1 MLLIVVMV
9 SAAMFVVLGAIMIAM
24 AMSMLFFV
32 VMVSMVSF
40 IPIVFVF
47 LFAIFIDRP
56 QLKSHAAFHCANTVK
71 LSEQF
76 FAGSTVSN
84 VLQFVG

>member
-1 MLLIVVMV
+1 MASTV
-9 SAAMFVVLGAIMIAM
+9 MFVVLGVITVVM
-24 AMSMLFFV
+24 AMSMLLFV

-47 LFAIFIDRP
+47 LFANFIDRP